1 MRRGIGHWGFSPV
14 HSMATT
20 RNYQFGEESGI
31 TSFCAT
37 SETCQLKYGRQFW
50 CPHLKTGVEKL
61 KRLHKR
67 ISRITRGP

>member
-1 MRRGIGHWGFSPV
+1 MRRGIGRWGFSPV

-37 SETCQLKYGRQFW
+37 SETCQLK
-50 CPHLKTGVEKL
+50 
-61 KRLHKR
+61 
-67 ISRITRGP
+67 